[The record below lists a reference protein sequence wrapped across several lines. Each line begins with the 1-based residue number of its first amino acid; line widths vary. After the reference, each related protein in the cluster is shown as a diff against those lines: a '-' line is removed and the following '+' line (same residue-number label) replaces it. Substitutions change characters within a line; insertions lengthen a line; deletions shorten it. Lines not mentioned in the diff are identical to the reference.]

1 MLKASSTSGNWEI
14 DDTFRGMPVT
24 GSIRDLIPNS
34 SAAEG
39 VGGALQPSATGFYT
53 AGALGGST
61 TYIYIAIRRGPM
73 KVPTLGTSVFK
84 PVTYSGNG
92 SNDRLVNTT
101 ITPDL
106 FIDMR
111 RENIMDKYVLD
122 RLRGNAQLY
131 SNLTS
136 AESTNTAQVPTNTFN
151 VNQTGVTVSA
161 DELNTSGRTYV
172 LEAFKRAPG
181 FFDEVCYTGT
191 GTTNRSIS
199 HNLQAAPELL
209 IIKTRNA
216 VGSWATLTK
225 FETSNYVEL
234 NLNSASEGSVR
245 SYVANQYIS
254 SKPSST
260 VFTVNDG
267 YTNTSAETYVAYLF
281 ATCANVSKV
290 GSYTGTGTTQT
301 INCGFTGGARFV
313 LIKRY
318 DPDFSGDWYVWDSA
332 RGIIAGNDPYLLL
345 NTTAAEVTNTDY
357 IDTAATGFE
366 ISSTAP
372 AAINASAGSFIF
384 FAVS

>member
-1 MLKASSTSGNWEI
+1 MLKASSTGGNWEI

-24 GSIRDLIPNS
+24 GSIRDLLPNS
-34 SAAEG
+34 SAAES
-39 VGGALQPSATGFYT
+39 VGGALRPSATGFYT
-53 AGALGGST
+53 SGALGGSS

-73 KVPTLGTSVFK
+73 KVPTVGTSVLNITTSVGTNPAYVSSF
-84 PVTYSGNG
+84 PVDFAYRRQITGTSDNYFHTRLQGAKTLYPNYNVAEDDDANVTWAYQNG
-92 SNDRLVNTT
+92 MFTSTGANANQYGWL
-101 ITPDL
+101 
-106 FIDMR
+106 MR
-111 RENIMDKYVLD
+111 RAPSFMDI
-122 RLRGNAQLY
+122 
-131 SNLTS
+131 
-136 AESTNTAQVPTNTFN
+136 
-151 VNQTGVTVSA
+151 
-161 DELNTSGRTYV
+161 
-172 LEAFKRAPG
+172 
-181 FFDEVCYTGT
+181 VCYTGT